1 MKYYKSKHLQIN
13 KDKKG
18 RSYAY
23 HSLLGN
29 FTQLSDN
36 QLLIFD
42 RIDKEENI
50 DGLESDI
57 KILLDKNFIYDSKN
71 VDEYELIKPII
82 HKYLKEVQTGESIT
96 KLLLYVTGNCML
108 KCSYCYLND
117 AEAMATTTN
126 TLNCSRNNMTWD
138 IAKNAIDKFHDIV
151 YKFNQKKVHVRFM
164 GGEPFM
170 NFPIIKKSIE
180 YINETFKDIEV
191 VFHCNTNGVAL
202 TDEMIKF
209 WIIEGNK
216 GIHSTD
222 IEISIDGPKDCHDEF
237 RVYANGMG
245 TFDKC
250 LETLK
255 KFIEFGCPKERIDIA
270 CTLNKMNYDKL
281 RELIDMAH
289 SIGLTLIEI
298 NTLIFDSPMDILDDV
313 EKRVNALIDARIYAS
328 KKGIKVTG
336 KWFKLFE
343 RLNAPVLNY
352 CGRIGQQ
359 FSIDLDGN
367 VFPCTGYFKNLGHI
381 NNWEKIIK
389 DDVYVGLASRVVG
402 KLEECKDCSIECV
415 CAGGCPASAESSYG
429 SFYARED
436 KECNFRKLMVKK
448 LIYNIDEI
456 KNIEVDD
463 VDSSYVPTLSKYK
476 K

>member
-1 MKYYKSKHLQIN
+1 MKFYKSKHLQIN

-18 RSYAY
+18 NSYAY
-23 HSLLGN
+23 HSLFGN
-29 FTQLSDN
+29 FCKLTDSQLV
-36 QLLIFD
+36 LLNKI
-42 RIDKEENI
+42 EQGENI
-50 DGLESDI
+50 NETEEDI
-57 KILLDKNFIYDSKN
+57 IFLLDKNFIYKTEN
-71 VDEYELIKPII
+71 VNEYELIQPII
-82 HKYLKEVQTGESIT
+82 KKYQEELQTGESIT

-117 AEAMATTTN
+117 AEAMAATTN
-126 TLNCSRNNMTWD
+126 TLNCSRNNMTWEV
-138 IAKNAIDKFHDIV
+138 AKNAIDKFHDIV
-151 YKFNQKKVHVRFM
+151 YKFKQKKVHIRFM

-180 YINETFKDIEV
+180 YINETFSDIEV

-209 WIIEGNK
+209 WIEEGNQ
-216 GIHSTD
+216 GLHSTD
-222 IEISIDGPKDCHDEF
+222 IEISIDGPKNCHDEF
-237 RVYANGMG
+237 RVFSNGKG

-250 LETLK
+250 IETLK

-270 CTLNKMNYDKL
+270 CTLTKMNYNRL
-281 RELIDMAH
+281 RELIDMA
-289 SIGLTLIEI
+289 SEIGLSMIEI
-298 NTLIFDSPMDILDDV
+298 NTLIFDSPMDILQTP
-313 EKRVNALIDARIYAS
+313 EKRADALIDARIYAS
-328 KKGIKVTG
+328 KKGIRVTG

-381 NNWEKIIK
+381 NNWENFIK
-389 DDVYVGLASRVVG
+389 DDLYMELGSRVVG
-402 KLEECKDCSIECV
+402 KLKECENCPIECV

-436 KECNFRKLMVKK
+436 KECEFRKLMVKK
-448 LIYNIDEI
+448 LIYHIDEI
-456 KNIEVDD
+456 KNIGVDE
-463 VDSSYVPTLSKYK
+463 VDSSYVPTLNKYK